1 MLVKSNVVSIDRA
14 ENLREIGKLVCN
26 YIKYV
31 ICKHA
36 NEEGYLTYSW
46 DDYDKD
52 EGQFSLPLIEAYGL
66 ERREVFGGSHSAS
79 VVFMTSGRLGELLQK
94 LDISRA
100 VELVINNLT
109 GEDWVKIDI
118 ENIDSIVARSIISS
132 RFDAANI
139 DVENFKNELAA
150 LRFLGDLH

>member
-1 MLVKSNVVSIDRA
+1 MLVKSNVVSIDRT
-14 ENLREIGKLVCN
+14 ENLREVGKLMCEH
-26 YIKYV
+26 IKYV

-46 DDYDKD
+46 DSYDED

-66 ERREVFGGSHSAS
+66 EKREVFGDSHSAS
-79 VVFMTSGRLGELLQK
+79 VVFVTSGRLGELLQK

-109 GEDWVKIDI
+109 GDDWVKIDI
-118 ENIDSIVARSIISS
+118 ENIDLMGMNLTMFSEDEGSGLFTNNTYISMES
-132 RFDAANI
+132 M
-139 DVENFKNELAA
+139 
-150 LRFLGDLH
+150 DLV